1 MRVWL
6 QMLAFTQHS
15 YMLLAAKAMPFWT
28 NLLTSSERS
37 AARIEPLA
45 PENSPIPMECVAV
58 LMDLA
63 GDFPLFFLLASFLF
77 CTSAFRRC

>member
-1 MRVWL
+1 MFCDIRLVKRQAYDRVRVWL

-28 NLLTSSERS
+28 SLLTSTERS

-45 PENSPIPMECVAV
+45 PENSPIPLECVAV

-63 GDFPLFFLLASFLF
+63 GGSL
-77 CTSAFRRC
+77 